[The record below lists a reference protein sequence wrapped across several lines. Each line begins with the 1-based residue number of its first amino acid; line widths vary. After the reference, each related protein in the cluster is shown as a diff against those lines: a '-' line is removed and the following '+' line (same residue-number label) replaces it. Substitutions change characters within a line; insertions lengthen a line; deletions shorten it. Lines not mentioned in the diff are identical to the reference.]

1 MHKRKVKVINMSRKI
16 NLVKDLYMKQ
26 VAIAAEMEN
35 SILKF
40 KNVNYNIDKIYVSPY
55 SSDHFARVSEL
66 KNPRNVF
73 NVGLNFDYDKMTF
86 VSNGLMEIPM

>member
-1 MHKRKVKVINMSRKI
+1 MSKI
-16 NLVKDLYMKQ
+16 NYFKDLYMKKI
-26 VAIAAEMEN
+26 AIAAEMEN

-40 KNVNYNIDKIYVSPY
+40 KNVKYNIDKIYVSPY
-55 SSDHFARVSEL
+55 TNEHFARVSEL

-73 NVGLNFDYDKMTF
+73 NIGLNFDYDKMTF